1 MYGYGLLGGR
11 VDGKRGAEARAAY
24 DGHRARRDALARA
37 VRDLGGRP
45 VVSDAAYALPFA
57 VADSPSAV
65 RLAAVLE
72 DRIAGAYA
80 DLVRAAEG
88 PRRKEAAGALRE
100 AAVRA
105 ARWRGGNVA
114 FPGLAERAA
123 GADPAATGP
132 VEAHAART
140 ARADTKNRKG
150 NTRRMGCEPP
160 QRLVR
165 ALGEMY
171 GDAAA
176 ADWLDALPALT
187 EQALTAGDG
196 LTVERVAAPGG
207 RSSLVVLVRRADGT
221 PAALK
226 IAPPVAGPGL
236 ERAALE
242 HWNGWGAVKPLDA
255 PELDASGALL
265 LERLHHEV
273 SLRSLPEAKALLEAA
288 GTLRRLWVEPPAG
301 HAFESV
307 AGRTD
312 RQSAGMRAAA
322 EADPELA
329 PLVDAALAARA
340 ELVEGSPELLLL
352 HGNFRQSKVLSG
364 ERAPWLTVGPEPLV
378 GERAYDLARLVRD
391 RVEDLIASP
400 GGPVTARRRVK
411 RLAESLEVEQARLH
425 GWTLFRAV
433 ESGTRALAEGRRQ
446 MGEINL
452 EFAGWL

>member
-1 MYGYGLLGGR
+1 
-11 VDGKRGAEARAAY
+11 
-24 DGHRARRDALARA
+24 
-37 VRDLGGRP
+37 
-45 VVSDAAYALPFA
+45 
-57 VADSPSAV
+57 
-65 RLAAVLE
+65 
-72 DRIAGAYA
+72 
-80 DLVRAAEG
+80 
-88 PRRKEAAGALRE
+88 
-100 AAVRA
+100 
-105 ARWRGGNVA
+105 
-114 FPGLAERAA
+114 
-123 GADPAATGP
+123 
-132 VEAHAART
+132 
-140 ARADTKNRKG
+140 
-150 NTRRMGCEPP
+150 MGCEPP

-207 RSSLVVLVRRADGT
+207 RSSLVILVRRADGT

-226 IAPPVAGPGL
+226 IAPPVAGPEL

-242 HWNGWGAVKPLDA
+242 HWNGWGAVRPLDA
-255 PELDASGALL
+255 PELDVSGALL

-307 AGRTD
+307 AARTD

-391 RVEDLIASP
+391 RAEDLIASP